1 MNVVSPDPVATTE
14 PKPETPGSHSPVAT
28 ERRQGR
34 IGKLLTNQQFI
45 LVVVLILLV
54 IVFTVI
60 NPIFFSVSAAG
71 NILVQW
77 APIVMIAMGE
87 TFVIVTGGIDLSVGS
102 TLTISSV
109 VGAFAMQGLTGA
121 HWADGPVLLVGAI
134 VALGIGALVG
144 AINAVLINVAKL
156 VPFVATLAMLGA
168 GAGLALVLTGG
179 GPVGGAPPS
188 ASGLSATINNGLFS
202 WPVIFVIIIV
212 IIAALFLHRSRF
224 GRYTFAIG
232 GNAFA
237 ATASG
242 ISVKKHLSK
251 VYILSGLFAGGAG
264 FIEYLQLNGGSP
276 SAGTSDELN
285 AIAAVVIG
293 GASLA
298 GGFGK
303 IGGTVLGALIL
314 ETVYS
319 GLTIINIDP
328 NWNQVAVAI
337 LIAAAA
343 SLQAVRTIQHR
354 RKA

>member
-1 MNVVSPDPVATTE
+1 VVNTDPVKTTKASSETAMATSHA
-14 PKPETPGSHSPVAT
+14 PASLRPGALARLIS
-28 ERRQGR
+28 
-34 IGKLLTNQQFI
+34 NQQFI
-45 LVVVLILLV
+45 LLVVLVLLV
-54 IVFTVI
+54 VVFTVI
-60 NPIFFSVSAAG
+60 NPVFFSVSAAG

-77 APIVMIAMGE
+77 APIVMIAVGE

-109 VGAFAMQGLTGA
+109 VAAFAMAGLTGSG
-121 HWADGPVLLVGAI
+121 WADGPTLVVGA
-134 VALGIGALVG
+134 VVSLAIGGVVG
-144 AINAVLINVAKL
+144 AVNAILINVAKL
-156 VPFVATLAMLGA
+156 VPFVATLATLGA
-168 GAGLALVLTGG
+168 GAGVALVLTKG
-179 GPVGGAPPS
+179 GPIAGGPPS
-188 ASGLSATINNGLFS
+188 ASGLSATIDNGLFS
-202 WPVIFVIIIV
+202 WPVLCVIV
-212 IIAALFLHRSRF
+212 ILAVTGLFLHRSRF
-224 GRYTFAIG
+224 GRYTYAVG

-237 ATASG
+237 ATAAG
-242 ISVKKHLSK
+242 ISVKKHLTK
-251 VYILSGLFAGGAG
+251 VYILSGLFAGAAG
-264 FIEYLQLNGGSP
+264 FILYLQLGSGSP

-298 GGFGK
+298 GGVGK
-303 IGGTVLGALIL
+303 IWGTILGALIL

-343 SLQAVRTIQHR
+343 SLQALRGIRLR

>member
-1 MNVVSPDPVATTE
+1 VLV
-14 PKPETPGSHSPVAT
+14 
-28 ERRQGR
+28 
-34 IGKLLTNQQFI
+34 L
-45 LVVVLILLV
+45 LVV
-54 IVFTVI
+54 VFTVI

-77 APIVMIAMGE
+77 APIVMIAAGE

-109 VGAFAMQGLTGA
+109 VAAFAMAGLTGSG
-121 HWADGPVLLVGAI
+121 WADGPTLVVGAI
-134 VALGIGALVG
+134 VSLGIGGLVG
-144 AINAVLINVAKL
+144 AVNAVLINVAKL
-156 VPFVATLAMLGA
+156 VPFVATLATLGA
-168 GAGLALVLTGG
+168 GAGVALVLTKG
-179 GPVGGAPPS
+179 GPIAGGPPS
-188 ASGLSATINNGLFS
+188 ASGLSATIDNGLFS
-202 WPVIFVIIIV
+202 WPVLFVIV
-212 IIAALFLHRSRF
+212 ILVIAGLFLHKARF
-224 GRYTFAIG
+224 GRYTFAVG

-242 ISVKKHLSK
+242 ISVKRHLAK
-251 VYILSGLFAGGAG
+251 VYILSGLFAGAAG
-264 FIEYLQLNGGSP
+264 FILYLQLGSGSP

-303 IGGTVLGALIL
+303 IWGTVLGALIL

-343 SLQAVRTIQHR
+343 SLQALRGIHLR

>member
-1 MNVVSPDPVATTE
+1 MATREPVATAE
-14 PKPETPGSHSPVAT
+14 QQAPPSPGNSPKTA
-28 ERRQGR
+28 ERRAGR
-34 IGKLLTNQQFI
+34 FGRLVSNQQFI
-45 LVVVLILLV
+45 LVVVLVLLV
-54 IVFTVI
+54 VVFTVI

-77 APIVMIAMGE
+77 APIVMIAAGE

-109 VGAFAMQGLTGA
+109 VAAFAMAGLTGSG
-121 HWADGPVLLVGAI
+121 WADGPTLVVGAI
-134 VALGIGALVG
+134 VSLGIGGLVG
-144 AINAVLINVAKL
+144 AVNAVLINVAKL
-156 VPFVATLAMLGA
+156 VPFVATLATLGA
-168 GAGLALVLTGG
+168 GAGVALVLTKG
-179 GPVGGAPPS
+179 GPIAGGPPS
-188 ASGLSATINNGLFS
+188 ASGLSATIDNGLFS
-202 WPVIFVIIIV
+202 WPVLFVIV
-212 IIAALFLHRSRF
+212 ILVIAGLFLHKARF
-224 GRYTFAIG
+224 GRYTFAVG

-242 ISVKKHLSK
+242 ISVKRHLAK
-251 VYILSGLFAGGAG
+251 VYILSGLFAGAAG
-264 FIEYLQLNGGSP
+264 FILYLQLGSGSP

-303 IGGTVLGALIL
+303 IWGTVLGALIL

-343 SLQAVRTIQHR
+343 SLQALRGIHLR

>member
-1 MNVVSPDPVATTE
+1 VVSPDPVTE
-14 PKPETPGSHSPVAT
+14 IETAPKAPKVISPSAVA
-28 ERRQGR
+28 RQPNR
-34 IGKLLTNQQFI
+34 LVKVLSNQQFI
-45 LVVVLILLV
+45 LVVVLVVLV
-54 IVFTVI
+54 VVFTTI
-60 NPIFFSVSAAG
+60 NPIFFSIGVAG

-77 APIVMIAMGE
+77 APIVMIAAGE

-102 TLTISSV
+102 TLTVSSV
-109 VGAFAMQGLTGA
+109 VAAFAMEGLTSAGWSDPPTLVIGA
-121 HWADGPVLLVGAI
+121 L
-134 VALGIGALVG
+134 VALGVGALVG
-144 AINAVLINVAKL
+144 AVNAILINVAKL
-156 VPFVATLAMLGA
+156 VPFVATLATLGA
-168 GAGLALVLTGG
+168 GAGTALVLTKG
-179 GPVGGAPPS
+179 GPIAGGPPS
-188 ASGLSATINNGLFS
+188 ANGLSAPIGNWLFS
-202 WPVIFVIIIV
+202 WPVIFVIV
-212 IIAALFLHRSRF
+212 ILAVAGLFLHRARF

-242 ISVKKHLSK
+242 ISVKKHLAK
-251 VYILSGLFAGGAG
+251 VYILSGLFAGAAG
-264 FIEYLQLNGGSP
+264 FILYLQLGSGSP
-276 SAGTSDELN
+276 SAGTSDELS

-298 GGFGK
+298 GGSGK
-303 IGGTVLGALIL
+303 IWGTILGALIL

-343 SLQAVRTIQHR
+343 SLQAVRGIHLR

>member
-1 MNVVSPDPVATTE
+1 VQAQVAAANQ
-14 PKPETPGSHSPVAT
+14 PSRL
-28 ERRQGR
+28 RRT
-34 IGKLLTNQQFI
+34 LSNQQFI
-45 LVVVLILLV
+45 LVVVLVLLV
-54 IVFTVI
+54 VVFTVI
-60 NPIFFSVSAAG
+60 NPVFFSVSAAG

-77 APIVMIAMGE
+77 APIVMIAAGE

-109 VGAFAMQGLTGA
+109 VAAFAMAGLTGSG
-121 HWADGPVLLVGAI
+121 WADGPTLVVGAI
-134 VALGIGALVG
+134 VSLAIGGVVG
-144 AINAVLINVAKL
+144 AVNAILINVAKL
-156 VPFVATLAMLGA
+156 VPFVATLATLGA
-168 GAGLALVLTGG
+168 GAGVALVLTKG
-179 GPVGGAPPS
+179 GPIAGGPPS
-188 ASGLSATINNGLFS
+188 ASGLSATIDNGLFS
-202 WPVIFVIIIV
+202 WPVLFVIV
-212 IIAALFLHRSRF
+212 ILAIAGLFLHKSRF
-224 GRYTFAIG
+224 GRFTFAIG

-242 ISVKKHLSK
+242 ISVKRHLAK
-251 VYILSGLFAGGAG
+251 VYIVSGLFAGAAG
-264 FIEYLQLNGGSP
+264 FILYLQLGSGSP

-303 IGGTVLGALIL
+303 IWGTILGALIL

-343 SLQAVRTIQHR
+343 SLQALRGIHLR